1 MNKLSS
7 IANLIARMDP
17 GAKKGT
23 QRDDLDNYLMLV
35 KAVIDD
41 EIKTD
46 ASYADNNVTYFDFT
60 FSVRPDWLM
69 EDHDVKVNLAVS
81 TEEPDWYV
89 LMVVDCPDGELESW
103 GNLTLTRSE
112 LEPVSCPVQYMLDR
126 LHAMYSKKREES
138 VKQYGQGLKEAA
150 DAIEP
155 LLEQVRNV
163 CKEHKVKLWF
173 DRNIDGSN
181 ALMVLP
187 EDAYA
192 DESGQTVDMD
202 SVPYLDMGIVG
213 FDSNYDI
220 PRLPS

>member
-23 QRDDLDNYLMLV
+23 QRADLDNYLMLV

-41 EIKTD
+41 EIKTE
-46 ASYADNNVTYFDFT
+46 AAYADNNATYFDFT

-69 EDHDVKVNLAVS
+69 EGHEVKVNLAVS

-89 LMVVDCPDGELESW
+89 LMVVDCPDGELETW
-103 GNLTLTRSE
+103 GNLTLARPD

-126 LHAMYSKKREES
+126 IHDMYNRKREES
-138 VKQYGQGLKEAA
+138 SGKYMDQLNMAKI
-150 DAIEP
+150 DLEP
-155 LLEQVRNV
+155 LADKIREL
-163 CKEHKVKLWF
+163 CKAHKVKLWF
-173 DRNIDGSN
+173 DSNIEGGN
-181 ALMVLP
+181 GLMVIP
-187 EDAYA
+187 DDAYA
-192 DESGQTVDMD
+192 DESGEKVDTD
-202 SVPYLDMGIVG
+202 NVPYLDMGIVG
-213 FDSNYDI
+213 FDSNYDQ